1 MLRDDVLI
9 IDKYEARMNVYV
21 IPEAKKLREEWI
33 AEVERIEEPI
43 IEGSMLNHSLNLEW
57 IQLEKKYKALIEDA
71 INRYI
76 NGEYIT

>member
-1 MLRDDVLI
+1 MLI

-21 IPEAKKLREEWI
+21 LPEAKKLREEWI